1 MTSISW
7 EPAVSIELMT
17 AKEVSEVLRVSHAH
31 VLKLARSGE
40 IPAVKLG
47 KAWRFRKDVIEQMLE
62 EARW

>member
-1 MTSISW
+1 MTSIAW
-7 EPAVSIELMT
+7 DQPVSVELLT
-17 AKEVSEVLRVSHAH
+17 AKEVADVLRVSHAH
-31 VLKLARSGE
+31 VLKLARAGE